1 MVYDCGGPGKSN
13 KVMRVDL
20 SCRLLDAPNGIW
32 LKAAARSDGV
42 DMQHEVAAGHRGI
55 IDGDG
60 DLADAFDLGA
70 CGE

>member
-1 MVYDCGGPGKSN
+1 
-13 KVMRVDL
+13 MRVDL
-20 SCRLLDAPNGIW
+20 LCRLLDTPNGIW

-42 DMQHEVAAGHRGI
+42 DMQHEVAAGRRGI

-60 DLADAFDLGA
+60 DLAAEFIGFVGLALADAFDLGS